1 MEMERW
7 KDIPCSWTRKI
18 NIVKMDLLPKA
29 IDKFKVIHIKL
40 SDIFHRMRTNNPKDF
55 MEP

>member
-1 MEMERW
+1 
-7 KDIPCSWTRKI
+7 
-18 NIVKMDLLPKA
+18 MDLLHKA